1 MYKKILSVILS
12 LIMITLLFSSCSGG
26 ENKELYYPIYSDPVS
41 FDPQIASDNAS
52 KIVVFNCF
60 EGLVR
65 TDSDGNIIPGVAEKW
80 EISSDGLVYTFHL
93 RADAKWY
100 MSKYAKEL
108 LDDDTAESFNY
119 SVTADD
125 FVYGFER
132 AFDPSMGAVTD
143 SRLYAIKNSFAVYS
157 GSAESEQL
165 GVTAINDRTLQIE
178 LSSANDDFL
187 NSLTQSAAMP
197 CRKEFFEATKGRYG
211 LDPEKVIY
219 NGPFYLYSW
228 STGSNITLYRNESY
242 CGESEVKPSAVYLYI
257 NSDLASR
264 TEKLLDGIYDACP
277 LTVRQKS
284 TIDDKNISYIDYG
297 NTTWGYCFNCA
308 SEVMQNYDL
317 RTALTSSAGDFSVT
331 SGTKLANG
339 IVPEICSVGG
349 KPYRKSVGSVVM
361 PEVDAKKAKKH
372 LSDALDELG
381 ADKIQIKIICP
392 ENFLKTVKLT
402 VQNWQSTLGVNVG
415 FEITALDE
423 IELESKV
430 KSGDYDVAFT
440 KITAESESVVG
451 FLGMFVSS
459 SANNIFNFK
468 SKKYDTLIS
477 TADEVFD
484 QEEILSD
491 CVQAEQHLI
500 DMSVFI
506 PVVYESSFLALAKDV
521 SGVYSVEAGTV
532 PIFLNG
538 LRK

>member
-26 ENKELYYPIYSDPVS
+26 ENEELYYPIYNDPVS

-60 EGLVR
+60 EGLVK
-65 TDSDGNIIPGVAEKW
+65 TDSEGKIIPGVAEKW
-80 EISSDGLVYTFHL
+80 DISSDGLVYTFHL

-108 LDDDTAESFNY
+108 LDDKSANSFNY
-119 SVTADD
+119 NVIADD
-125 FVYGFER
+125 FVYGLER
-132 AFDPSMGAVTD
+132 AFDSSMGAVTD
-143 SRLYAIKNSFAVYS
+143 SRLYVIKNSFAVYS
-157 GSAESEQL
+157 GKANAEQL
-165 GVTAINDRTLQIE
+165 GVTAINDKTLQIE

-187 NSLTQSAAMP
+187 HALTQSAAMP
-197 CRKEFFEATKGRYG
+197 CRREFFEATKGRYG

-228 STGSNITLYRNESY
+228 SAGSNITLYRNESY

-264 TEKLLDGIYDACP
+264 TDKLLDGIYDACP

-284 TIDDKNISYIDYG
+284 TIDDKNISYIDYC
-297 NTTWGYCFNCA
+297 NATWGFCFNCA

-317 RTALTSSAGDFSVT
+317 RTALTSCADISSVT
-331 SGTKLANG
+331 SSSKRADG
-339 IVPEICSVGG
+339 IVPEICSAGSRS
-349 KPYRKSVGSVVM
+349 YRKSVGSLSF
-361 PEVDAKKAKKH
+361 PETDVKKAKNH
-372 LSDALDELG
+372 LSDALDEIG
-381 ADKIQIKIICP
+381 TNKIQIKIICP

-402 VQNWQSTLGVNVG
+402 VQNWQSALGVNVG
-415 FEITALDE
+415 FEIAALDE
-423 IELESKV
+423 VELENKV

-440 KITAESESVVG
+440 KITAESESVVS

-459 SANNIFNFK
+459 STNNIFNFK
-468 SKKYDTLIS
+468 SEKYDALIG
-477 TADEVFD
+477 TTDETFE

-491 CVQAEQHLI
+491 CLKAEQHLI

-506 PVVYESSFLALAKDV
+506 PVVFESSYLGLAKNV
-521 SGVYSVEAGTV
+521 SDIYSIEAGTV